1 MVRQLYTASTGGSKE
16 SMQVGQ
22 NHREINLVTQQ
33 NKKFFFF
40 SFPLKSTVFINARSF
55 RSHMRMAKIINI
67 FSLSSTNTARF
78 YFFNLLS
85 L

>member
-33 NKKFFFF
+33 NKKVFFFF
-40 SFPLKSTVFINARSF
+40 SPQIHCFYKC
-55 RSHMRMAKIINI
+55 KI
-67 FSLSSTNTARF
+67 F
-78 YFFNLLS
+78 
-85 L
+85 